1 LLWCVLGSLAL
12 VSLSTNVMGCNGCI
26 SKPAVEASMQAT
38 VERPGQTHAV
48 ALQGSITEEG
58 TSEQGWS
65 ALRHFLLAD
74 ISTSSG
80 GASWTVTALNV
91 PEEVLS
97 WLAIQ
102 LAGTFQPGE
111 LIQVSAQP
119 GLDLAGA
126 WAEAPDGAR
135 TVQMAAIGFTVASGG
150 GTLEVLGVG
159 PLRLRIDLLFV
170 SDTGEEMRI
179 QGDMAARDGS
189 QESCN

>member
-1 LLWCVLGSLAL
+1 
-12 VSLSTNVMGCNGCI
+12 
-26 SKPAVEASMQAT
+26 MQAT
-38 VERPGQTHAV
+38 VERSGQTHAV

-58 TSEQGWS
+58 TYEQGWS

-74 ISTSSG
+74 ISTSGG
-80 GASWTVTALNV
+80 GASWTVTVLTF

-102 LAGTFQPGE
+102 LAGTFQPGD

-126 WAEAPDGAR
+126 WGEAPDGAR